1 MQLMWDAVDVAGH
14 FLEEFTMGILGAQ
27 RKAPVS
33 HTAIWNSQG
42 GGSFTKAARRGPLE
56 MQAPW

>member
-14 FLEEFTMGILGAQ
+14 
-27 RKAPVS
+27 
-33 HTAIWNSQG
+33 SQG

-56 MQAPW
+56 MHAPW